1 MNNNIG
7 DFIKELRK
15 EKNLTQKELGSLLD
29 IDDRTISKWERGVYL
44 PDITILI
51 SLSKALGV
59 TVDELLE
66 GKRHEKII
74 PPEPI
79 SIPKPEPVVTPPKVT
94 KEKSPKLITIPKYLF
109 TIIILIIVIISSISV
124 FTITKSLDDSSSPN
138 NQIATSDVNVYKI
151 VSDDKNLNI
160 DGFLIEKGTNKYL
173 IIKRIS
179 FLNVENDFV
188 NNSNKIKLYIN
199 FPNKDILLYEKIKDS
214 KILTEYNTINIDKID
229 SQQIFKIDKI
239 NFNKLELK
247 LVNSENE
254 NNKKEITYQIKL
266 VKTF

>member
-15 EKNLTQKELGSLLD
+15 EKNLTQKELGSL
-29 IDDRTISKWERGVYL
+29 IDVDDKTISKWERGVYL

-79 SIPKPEPVVTPPKVT
+79 SIPKPEPVVTPPKVI

-124 FTITKSLDDSSSPN
+124 FTITKSLDDSSSLT

-173 IIKRIS
+173 IIKRLR
-179 FLNVENDFV
+179 FLNVEDEFINDE
-188 NNSNKIKLYIN
+188 IKLYIK
-199 FPNKDILLYEKIKDS
+199 FPNKDILLYQKIKDS
-214 KILTEYNTINIDKID
+214 KLLVEGNTISINNIESQKISKMDKI
-229 SQQIFKIDKI
+229 SI
-239 NFNKLELK
+239 NKLELK
-247 LVNSENE
+247 LVIIKDK
-254 NNKKEITYQIKL
+254 NNLKGINYQLKL
-266 VKTF
+266 VKNF

>member
-15 EKNLTQKELGSLLD
+15 EKNLTQKELGSLID
-29 IDDRTISKWERGVYL
+29 IDDKTISKWERGVYL

-173 IIKRIS
+173 IIKRLR
-179 FLNVENDFV
+179 FLNVEDDFINNND
-188 NNSNKIKLYIN
+188 NIELYIN
-199 FPNKDILLYEKIKDS
+199 FPNKKILLNKNIKS
-214 KILTEYNTINIDKID
+214 LKILIEGNTIIIDNVE
-229 SQQIFKIDKI
+229 SQRAQTIDKI
-239 NFNKLELK
+239 NFNKLVLR

-254 NNKKEITYQIKL
+254 NNIKEITCQIKL

>member
-15 EKNLTQKELGSLLD
+15 EKNLTQKELGSL
-29 IDDRTISKWERGVYL
+29 IDVDDKTISKWERGVYL

-79 SIPKPEPVVTPPKVT
+79 SIPKPEPVVTPPKVI

-124 FTITKSLDDSSSPN
+124 FTITKSLDDSSSLT

-173 IIKRIS
+173 IIKRLR
-179 FLNVENDFV
+179 FLNVEDEFINDE
-188 NNSNKIKLYIN
+188 IKLYIK
-199 FPNKDILLYEKIKDS
+199 FPNKEILLYQKIKDS
-214 KILTEYNTINIDKID
+214 KLLVEGNTISINNIESQKISKMDKI
-229 SQQIFKIDKI
+229 SI
-239 NFNKLELK
+239 NKLELK
-247 LVNSENE
+247 LVIIKDK
-254 NNKKEITYQIKL
+254 NNLKGINYQLKL
-266 VKTF
+266 VKNF